1 MITILN
7 LMDMTNKHDLLK
19 LQEQLPPF
27 GLDAKYTRYIRRI
40 HRTSGT
46 TAKPLIV
53 ALNDADIDAIT
64 AVGARCFRNAGVI
77 DGMRVVHCLNYAGW
91 IGGYTDHASLE
102 RAGACVLPW
111 GVGNTEQLIQMILNL
126 GIEAISCTP
135 SYLGVL
141 KKVLKEK
148 FGMNPK
154 QLGLKLGLFGGE
166 AGLQNP
172 VFRQKIEEEWG
183 IDAID
188 ANYGMA
194 DVMSIFASENRIKK
208 DGLTFW
214 GTDYL
219 QAQLLIDGE
228 LVPIKQ
234 RLQGELVLSTTY
246 KGGLIERKNYRTG
259 DIIEVLEEGENFRFQ
274 ILGRADEMLV
284 VRGINVYP
292 STILEI
298 ATRAMNEFGLDFCWQ
313 MLVSKEN
320 PITDIVLSI
329 QGLDEDSE
337 LEKYLY
343 EAVRSTT
350 GISIKVEFAHNV
362 EMSANMKLKSIVRCL

>member
-1 MITILN
+1 
-7 LMDMTNKHDLLK
+7 MTNKHDLLK
-19 LQEQLPPF
+19 LQEQFPPF

-53 ALNDADIDAIT
+53 ALNDTDIDAIT
-64 AVGARCFRNAGVI
+64 AVGARSFRNAGVV

-111 GVGNTEQLIQMILNL
+111 GVGNTEQLIHMILNL

-148 FGMNPK
+148 FGLNPN

-172 VFRQKIEEEWG
+172 IFRQKIEDEWG
-183 IDAID
+183 MDAID

-194 DVMSIFASENRIKK
+194 DVMSIFASENRMTK
-208 DGLTFW
+208 DGLTFF

-219 QAQLLIDGE
+219 AAQLLVDGQ
-228 LVPIKQ
+228 LVDIKKGL
-234 RLQGELVLSTTY
+234 RGELVLSTLY
-246 KGGLIERKNYRTG
+246 KGGLINRTNYRTG
-259 DIIEVLEEGENFRFQ
+259 DIIEILNDQENFRFT

-298 ATRAMNEFGLDFCWQ
+298 ATRAMNEYGVDFYWQ
-313 MLVSKEN
+313 LKVSKED

-329 QGLDEDSE
+329 QGIGYDVE

-343 EAVRSTT
+343 EAVRSAT
-350 GISIKVEFAHNV
+350 GISIKIAFDNNAMV
-362 EMSANMKLKSIVRCL
+362 SQNMKIKSIVRCL

>member
-1 MITILN
+1 
-7 LMDMTNKHDLLK
+7 MTNKQDLLK
-19 LQEQLPPF
+19 LQEQVPPF
-27 GLDAKYTRYIRRI
+27 GIDSKYTRYIRRI

-53 ALNDADIDAIT
+53 ALNDIDIDAIT
-64 AVGARCFRNAGVI
+64 TVGARCFRNAGVI
-77 DGMRVVHCLNYAGW
+77 DGMRIVHCLNYAGW

-111 GVGNTEQLIQMILNL
+111 GVGNTEQLIQMILSLN
-126 GIEAISCTP
+126 IEAISCTP

-148 FGMNPK
+148 FGLNPK

-172 VFRQKIEEEWG
+172 SFRQKIEEEWG

-194 DVMSIFASENRIKK
+194 DVMSIFASENRLTK
-208 DGLTFW
+208 DGLIFW
-214 GTDYL
+214 GKDFL
-219 QAQLLIDGE
+219 KAQLLIDNH
-228 LVPIKQ
+228 LVDIKKG
-234 RLQGELVLSTTY
+234 LQGELVLSTLY
-246 KGGLIERKNYRTG
+246 NGGLICREDYRTG
-259 DIIEVLEEGENFRFQ
+259 DVIEVLSDGENFRFQ

-292 STILEI
+292 STILDV
-298 ATRAMNEFGLDFCWQ
+298 ATKAMNEFGTDFFWQ
-313 MLVSKEN
+313 LLVSKEN
-320 PITDIVLSI
+320 PITDIVFSI
-329 QGLDEDSE
+329 QGIAFNAEI
-337 LEKYLY
+337 EKYIKD
-343 EAVRSTT
+343 AIKAST
-350 GISIKVEFAHNV
+350 GISVKVVFDEYAAI
-362 EMSANMKLKSIVRCL
+362 SANMKIKSIVRCL

>member
-27 GLDAKYTRYIRRI
+27 GLDARYTRYIRRI

-53 ALNDADIDAIT
+53 ALNDTDIDAIT

-148 FGMNPK
+148 FGMNPN

-166 AGLQNP
+166 AGLQNT
-172 VFRQKIEEEWG
+172 VFRHKIEDEWG
-183 IDAID
+183 MDAID

-194 DVMSIFASENRIKK
+194 DVMSIFASENRLTK
-208 DGLTFW
+208 DGLTFF
-214 GTDYL
+214 GNDYL
-219 QAQLLIDGE
+219 AAQLLVDGQ
-228 LVPIKQ
+228 LVDIRKGL
-234 RLQGELVLSTTY
+234 RGELVLSTLY
-246 KGGLIERKNYRTG
+246 KGGLISRTNYRTG
-259 DIIEVLEEGENFRFQ
+259 DVIEVLDEAENFKFT

-298 ATRAMNEFGLDFCWQ
+298 ATQAMNEFGVDFFWQ
-313 MLVSKEN
+313 LLVSKED

-329 QGLDEDSE
+329 QGVDRNEE
-337 LEKYLY
+337 LEIYLH
-343 EAVRSTT
+343 EAVRSAT
-350 GISIKVEFAHNV
+350 GISIKITFDSDAM
-362 EMSANMKLKSIVRCL
+362 MSQNMKLKSIVRCL

>member
-148 FGMNPK
+148 FGMNPE

-194 DVMSIFASENRIKK
+194 DVMSIFASENRLTK
-208 DGLTFW
+208 DGLTFF
-214 GTDYL
+214 GNGYL
-219 QAQLLIDGE
+219 AAQLLVDGQ
-228 LVPIKQ
+228 LVDVQKG
-234 RLQGELVLSTTY
+234 LHGELVLSTLY
-246 KGGLIERKNYRTG
+246 QGGLINRTDYRTG
-259 DIIEVLEEGENFRFQ
+259 DIIEVLDDSANFRFT

-298 ATRAMNEFGLDFCWQ
+298 ATRAMNEYGIDFFWQ
-313 MLVSKEN
+313 LLVSKED
-320 PITDIVLSI
+320 PISDIVLSI
-329 QGLDEDSE
+329 QGINRDDE
-337 LEKYLY
+337 LEKYLH
-343 EAVRSTT
+343 EAVRSAT
-350 GISIKVEFAHNV
+350 GISIKITFDNDAM
-362 EMSANMKLKSIVRCL
+362 MSQNMKLKSIVRCL

>member
-1 MITILN
+1 
-7 LMDMTNKHDLLK
+7 MTNKHDLLK
-19 LQEQLPPF
+19 LQEEIPPF

-64 AVGARCFRNAGVI
+64 AVGARCFRNAGVV

-148 FGMNPK
+148 FGLNPN

-172 VFRQKIEEEWG
+172 VFRHKIEEEWG
-183 IDAID
+183 MDAID

-194 DVMSIFASENRIKK
+194 DVMSIFASENRLTK
-208 DGLTFW
+208 DGLTFL
-214 GTDYL
+214 GTDFL
-219 QAQLLIDGE
+219 AAQLLIDGR
-228 LVPIKQ
+228 LVDVKKGL
-234 RLQGELVLSTTY
+234 RGELVLSTLY
-246 KGGLIERKNYRTG
+246 KGGLINRIDYRTG
-259 DIIEVLEEGENFRFQ
+259 DIIEVLDDQENFRFI

-298 ATRAMNEFGLDFCWQ
+298 ATRAMNEYGIDFFWQ
-313 MLVSKEN
+313 LLVSKED
-320 PITDIVLSI
+320 PISDIVLSI
-329 QGLDEDSE
+329 QGINRDEE
-337 LEKYLY
+337 LEKYLH
-343 EAVRSTT
+343 EAVRSAT
-350 GISIKVEFAHNV
+350 GISIKITFDSDA
-362 EMSANMKLKSIVRCL
+362 MISQNMKLKSIVRCL

>member
-1 MITILN
+1 
-7 LMDMTNKHDLLK
+7 MTNKHDLLK
-19 LQEQLPPF
+19 LQEEMPPF
-27 GLDAKYTRYIRRI
+27 GLDTKYTRYIRRI

-53 ALNDADIDAIT
+53 ALNDTDIDAIT
-64 AVGARCFRNAGVI
+64 AVGARCFRNAGVV

-148 FGMNPK
+148 FGLNPN

-183 IDAID
+183 MDAID

-194 DVMSIFASENRIKK
+194 DVMSIFAAENRMTK
-208 DGLTFW
+208 DGLTFF

-219 QAQLLIDGE
+219 LPQLLIDGQ
-228 LVPIKQ
+228 LVDIKKG
-234 RLQGELVLSTTY
+234 RSGELVLSTLY
-246 KGGLIERKNYRTG
+246 RGGLINRTNYCTG
-259 DIIEVLEEGENFRFQ
+259 DVIEILDDNDQFRFK

-292 STILEI
+292 STILDI
-298 ATRAMNEFGLDFCWQ
+298 ATRAMNEYGIDFFWQ
-313 MLVSKEN
+313 LLVSKED
-320 PITDIVLSI
+320 PITDVIFSI
-329 QGLDEDSE
+329 HGIEYNAE
-337 LEKYLY
+337 LEKYLQ
-343 EAVRSTT
+343 EAVRAAT
-350 GISIKVEFAHNV
+350 GINIKIIFDADA
-362 EMSANMKLKSIVRCL
+362 MISQNMKVKSIVRCL

>member
-64 AVGARCFRNAGVI
+64 VVGARCFRNAGVI

-148 FGMNPK
+148 FGMNPE

-194 DVMSIFASENRIKK
+194 DVMSIFASENRLTK
-208 DGLTFW
+208 DGLTFF
-214 GTDYL
+214 GNGYL
-219 QAQLLIDGE
+219 AAQLLVDGQ
-228 LVPIKQ
+228 LVDIQKG
-234 RLQGELVLSTTY
+234 LHGELVLSTLY
-246 KGGLIERKNYRTG
+246 QGGLINRTDYRTG
-259 DIIEVLEEGENFRFQ
+259 DIIEVLDDSANFRFT

-298 ATRAMNEFGLDFCWQ
+298 ATRAMNEYGIDFFWQ
-313 MLVSKEN
+313 LLVSKED
-320 PITDIVLSI
+320 PISDIVLSI
-329 QGLDEDSE
+329 QGINRDDE
-337 LEKYLY
+337 LEKYLH
-343 EAVRSTT
+343 EAIRSAT
-350 GISIKVEFAHNV
+350 GISINIAFDSDAM
-362 EMSANMKLKSIVRCL
+362 MSQNMKLKSIVRCL

>member
-329 QGLDEDSE
+329 QGIDEDSE

>member
-1 MITILN
+1 
-7 LMDMTNKHDLLK
+7 MTNKHDLLK

-53 ALNDADIDAIT
+53 ALNDTDIDAIT
-64 AVGARCFRNAGVI
+64 TVGARCFRNAGVV

-148 FGMNPK
+148 FGLNPN

-183 IDAID
+183 MDAID

-194 DVMSIFASENRIKK
+194 DVMSIFASENRMMK
-208 DGLTFW
+208 DGLTFF
-214 GTDYL
+214 GSDYL
-219 QAQLLIDGE
+219 SARLLVDGQLVDIQKG
-228 LVPIKQ
+228 
-234 RLQGELVLSTTY
+234 LQGELVLSTLY
-246 KGGLIERKNYRTG
+246 KGGLISRTNYRTG
-259 DIIEVLEEGENFRFQ
+259 DVVKILDDAENFRFV

-298 ATRAMNEFGLDFCWQ
+298 ATRAMNEYGVDFFWQ
-313 MLVSKEN
+313 LCVSKED
-320 PITDIVLSI
+320 PITDIKLSI
-329 QGLDEDSE
+329 QGIAYDAE
-337 LEKYLY
+337 LEKYLQ
-343 EAVRSTT
+343 EAIRSAT
-350 GISIKVEFAHNV
+350 GISIQIVFEENA
-362 EMSANMKLKSIVRCL
+362 MISQNMKLKSIVRCL

>member
-183 IDAID
+183 MDAID

-194 DVMSIFASENRIKK
+194 DVMSIFASENRLTK
-208 DGLTFW
+208 DGLTFF
-214 GTDYL
+214 GNGYL
-219 QAQLLIDGE
+219 APQLLVDGQ
-228 LVPIKQ
+228 LVDIQKG
-234 RLQGELVLSTTY
+234 LHGELVLSTLY
-246 KGGLIERKNYRTG
+246 QGGLINRTDYRTG
-259 DIIEVLEEGENFRFQ
+259 DIIEVLDDSANFRFT

-298 ATRAMNEFGLDFCWQ
+298 ATRAMNEYGIDFFWQ
-313 MLVSKEN
+313 LLVSKED
-320 PITDIVLSI
+320 PISDIVLSI
-329 QGLDEDSE
+329 QGINRDEE
-337 LEKYLY
+337 LEKYLH
-343 EAVRSTT
+343 EAVRSAT
-350 GISIKVEFAHNV
+350 GISIKITFDSDA
-362 EMSANMKLKSIVRCL
+362 MISQNMKLKSIVRCL

>member
-148 FGMNPK
+148 FGMNPE

-194 DVMSIFASENRIKK
+194 DVMSIFASENRLTK
-208 DGLTFW
+208 DGLTFF
-214 GTDYL
+214 GNGYL
-219 QAQLLIDGE
+219 AAQLLVDGQ
-228 LVPIKQ
+228 LVDIQKG
-234 RLQGELVLSTTY
+234 LHGELVLSTLY
-246 KGGLIERKNYRTG
+246 QGGLINRTDYRTG
-259 DIIEVLEEGENFRFQ
+259 DIIEVLDDSANFRFT

-298 ATRAMNEFGLDFCWQ
+298 ATRAMNEYGIDFFWQ
-313 MLVSKEN
+313 LLVSKED
-320 PITDIVLSI
+320 PISDIVLSI
-329 QGLDEDSE
+329 QGINRDDE
-337 LEKYLY
+337 LEKYLH
-343 EAVRSTT
+343 EAVRSAT
-350 GISIKVEFAHNV
+350 GISVKITFDNDAM
-362 EMSANMKLKSIVRCL
+362 MSQNMKLKSIVRCL

>member
-1 MITILN
+1 MIT
-7 LMDMTNKHDLLK
+7 KKDLLRA
-19 LQEQLPPF
+19 QEVLPPF
-27 GLDAKYTRYIRRI
+27 GIDSKCFRYIRRI

-53 ALNDADIDAIT
+53 ALNDADIEAIT

-111 GVGNTEQLIQMILNL
+111 GVGNTEQLIQMILSL

-141 KKVLKEK
+141 KNVLKEK
-148 FGMNPK
+148 FGMKPE

-172 VFRQKIEEEWG
+172 LFRNKIEEEWK

-194 DVMSIFASENRIKK
+194 DVMSIFASENRFKK
-208 DGLTFW
+208 NGLTFL
-214 GTDYL
+214 GKDYL
-219 QAQLLIDGE
+219 SPKLLVNNE
-228 LVPIKQ
+228 LVPIQKG
-234 RLQGELVLSTTY
+234 LEGELVLSTTY
-246 KGGLIERKNYRTG
+246 EGGLIKRTDYRTG
-259 DIIEVLEEGENFRFQ
+259 DVIKVLDDAINFRFC
-274 ILGRADEMLV
+274 IIGRADEMLV

-298 ATRAMNEFGLDFCWQ
+298 ATKAMNEFGIDFFWQ
-313 MLVSKEN
+313 LLVSKEN
-320 PITDIVLSI
+320 PITDVIFSI
-329 QGLDEDSE
+329 QGLSYNKEIE
-337 LEKYLY
+337 TYIY
-343 EAVRSTT
+343 EAIKAST
-350 GISIKVEFAHNV
+350 GVSVKVQFIEEANI
-362 EMSANMKLKSIVRCL
+362 SANMKLKSIVRCL

>member
-320 PITDIVLSI
+320 PITDIVLSS
-329 QGLDEDSE
+329 QGIDEDSE

>member
-1 MITILN
+1 MLEINTLIY
-7 LMDMTNKHDLLK
+7 MTNKQDLLK
-19 LQEQLPPF
+19 LQQELPPF
-27 GLDAKYTRYIRRI
+27 GIDPKYTRYIRRI

-53 ALNDADIDAIT
+53 ALNDTDLDAIT
-64 AVGARCFRNAGVI
+64 AVGARCFRNAGVV

-111 GVGNTEQLIQMILNL
+111 GVGNTEQLIQMILSL

-135 SYLGVL
+135 SYLNVL
-141 KKVLKEK
+141 KTVLKEK
-148 FGMNPK
+148 FGLTPK

-172 VFRQKIEEEWG
+172 VFRNKIEEEWG
-183 IDAID
+183 MDAID

-194 DVMSIFASENRIKK
+194 DVMSIFASENRMKK

-219 QAQLLIDGE
+219 QVQLLVDGQ
-228 LVPIKQ
+228 LVPVQKG
-234 RLQGELVLSTTY
+234 LQGELVLSTTY
-246 KGGLIERKNYRTG
+246 KGGLIERQNYRTG
-259 DIIEVLEEGENFRFQ
+259 DVIEVLEEGENFRFQ

-313 MLVSKEN
+313 LLVSKEN

-329 QGLDEDSE
+329 QGIESDPE

-343 EAVRSTT
+343 EAVRSAT
-350 GISIKVEFAHNV
+350 GISIKISFTPQV
-362 EMSANMKLKSIVRCL
+362 EMSTNMKLKSIVRCL

>member
-1 MITILN
+1 
-7 LMDMTNKHDLLK
+7 MTNKHDLLK

-53 ALNDADIDAIT
+53 ALNDMDIDAIT
-64 AVGARCFRNAGVI
+64 TVGARCFRNAGVV

-148 FGMNPK
+148 FGLNPN

-172 VFRQKIEEEWG
+172 LFRQKIEEEWG
-183 IDAID
+183 MDAID

-194 DVMSIFASENRIKK
+194 DVMSIFASENRMTK
-208 DGLTFW
+208 DGLTFF
-214 GTDYL
+214 GNDYL
-219 QAQLLIDGE
+219 SAQLLVDGR
-228 LVPIKQ
+228 LVDVKKGL
-234 RLQGELVLSTTY
+234 RGELVLSTLY
-246 KGGLIERKNYRTG
+246 KGGLINRTDYRTG
-259 DIIEVLEEGENFRFQ
+259 DVVEILDDAENFRFA

-284 VRGINVYP
+284 IRGINVYP

-298 ATRAMNEFGLDFCWQ
+298 ATRAMNEYGVDFFWQ
-313 MLVSKEN
+313 LLVSKEN

-329 QGLDEDSE
+329 QGIAYDAE
-337 LEKYLY
+337 LEKYLH
-343 EAVRSTT
+343 EAVRSAT
-350 GISIKVEFAHNV
+350 GISIKIAFDNNAI
-362 EMSANMKLKSIVRCL
+362 MSQNMKLKSIVRCL

>member
-148 FGMNPK
+148 FGINPN

-183 IDAID
+183 MDAID

-194 DVMSIFASENRIKK
+194 DVMSIFASENRLMK
-208 DGLTFW
+208 DGLTFL
-214 GTDYL
+214 GTDFL
-219 QAQLLIDGE
+219 AAQLLIDGQ
-228 LVPIKQ
+228 LVDVKKGL
-234 RLQGELVLSTTY
+234 RGELVLSTLY
-246 KGGLIERKNYRTG
+246 KGGLINRTDYRTG
-259 DIIEVLEEGENFRFQ
+259 DIIEVLDDSANFRFT

-298 ATRAMNEFGLDFCWQ
+298 ATRAMNEYGIDFFWQ
-313 MLVSKEN
+313 LLVSKED
-320 PITDIVLSI
+320 PISDIVLSI
-329 QGLDEDSE
+329 QGINRDDE
-337 LEKYLY
+337 LEKYLH
-343 EAVRSTT
+343 EAVRSAT
-350 GISIKVEFAHNV
+350 GISIKITFDNDAM
-362 EMSANMKLKSIVRCL
+362 MSQNMKLKSIVRCL

>member
-1 MITILN
+1 
-7 LMDMTNKHDLLK
+7 MDMTNKHDLLK

-126 GIEAISCTP
+126 GIESISCTP

-148 FGMNPK
+148 FGMNPE

-194 DVMSIFASENRIKK
+194 DVMSIFASENRLTK
-208 DGLTFW
+208 DGLTFF
-214 GTDYL
+214 GNGYL
-219 QAQLLIDGE
+219 AAQLLVDGQ
-228 LVPIKQ
+228 LVDIQKG
-234 RLQGELVLSTTY
+234 LHGELVLSTLY
-246 KGGLIERKNYRTG
+246 QGGLINRTDYRTG
-259 DIIEVLEEGENFRFQ
+259 DIIEVLDDSANFRFT

-298 ATRAMNEFGLDFCWQ
+298 ATRAMNEYGIDFFWQ
-313 MLVSKEN
+313 LLVSKED
-320 PITDIVLSI
+320 PISDIVLSI
-329 QGLDEDSE
+329 QGINRDDE
-337 LEKYLY
+337 LEKYLH
-343 EAVRSTT
+343 EAVRSAT
-350 GISIKVEFAHNV
+350 GISIKITFDNDAM
-362 EMSANMKLKSIVRCL
+362 MSQNMKLKSIVRCL

>member
-1 MITILN
+1 
-7 LMDMTNKHDLLK
+7 MTNKHDLLK

-148 FGMNPK
+148 FGINPN

-183 IDAID
+183 MDAID

-194 DVMSIFASENRIKK
+194 DVMSIFASENRLMK
-208 DGLTFW
+208 DGLTFL
-214 GTDYL
+214 GTDFL
-219 QAQLLIDGE
+219 AAQLLIDGQ
-228 LVPIKQ
+228 LVDVKKGL
-234 RLQGELVLSTTY
+234 RGELVLSTLY
-246 KGGLIERKNYRTG
+246 KGGLINRTDYRTG
-259 DIIEVLEEGENFRFQ
+259 DIIEVLDDSANFRFT

-298 ATRAMNEFGLDFCWQ
+298 ATRAMNEYGIDFFWQ
-313 MLVSKEN
+313 LLVSKED
-320 PITDIVLSI
+320 PISDIVLSI
-329 QGLDEDSE
+329 QGINRDDE
-337 LEKYLY
+337 LEKYLH
-343 EAVRSTT
+343 EAVRSAT
-350 GISIKVEFAHNV
+350 GISIKITFDNDAM
-362 EMSANMKLKSIVRCL
+362 MSQNMKLKSIVRCL